1 MNELIM
7 STERREE
14 VALVE
19 KRVAAKKKKKGIW
32 VRMFFPASRMRGQKH
47 FGYL

>member
-7 STERREE
+7 STERRKE

-19 KRVAAKKKKKGIW
+19 KRVAAKKKEK
-32 VRMFFPASRMRGQKH
+32 V
-47 FGYL
+47 

>member
-7 STERREE
+7 STERRKE

-19 KRVAAKKKKKGIW
+19 KRVAAKKKRKSMKSE
-32 VRMFFPASRMRGQKH
+32 A
-47 FGYL
+47 